1 MFRDQGLGSS
11 DLLIISRI
19 ESSQEELVFGL
30 LLSPFAAAG
39 RKLVVVS
46 KSHRIPLNPKL
57 QALDKD
63 LKPA

>member
-1 MFRDQGLGSS
+1 M
-11 DLLIISRI
+11 SRI

-46 KSHRIPLNPKL
+46 KSHGIPLNPKL